1 MHNMGK
7 VYDKVDAQFTS
18 IYPNLKM
25 KNEELAQYN
34 MYINA
39 LSDGI
44 KNNFVYRNTHN
55 SYKICY
61 NDKRHGRN
69 GA

>member
-1 MHNMGK
+1 MGK

-39 LSDGI
+39 LSCGI

-61 NDKRHGRN
+61 NDKRLGRN